1 MKHTLKI
8 TIILVTIFFL
18 AQLIGLSIIN
28 QYIDH
33 DTTSDTGNVT
43 WSNLPYDIERPEIE
57 ENSSYIWILFAILIG
72 TGLLLLLI
80 KFQKV
85 NLWKFW
91 FFISIWL
98 ALSIAFGAFINQL
111 IAVLLAF
118 MLGIWKVFKPN
129 IWVHNTTELFIYGGL
144 AAIFVPIISIRGAF
158 LLLLVISI
166 YDMIAVWK
174 SKHMIKL
181 AKFQTRSKVFAGLL
195 IPYQIPK
202 QIKKQKINKSKL
214 VKIKSAVLGGG
225 DIGFPLIFTGVIMKQ
240 LMLTN
245 AFAIGFLKASIISVT
260 ATISLFWLLSAAK
273 KDRFYPAMPFISI
286 GCVIGFIILAIMGFI
301 GF

>member
-8 TIILVTIFFL
+8 TIILVTIFFF

-33 DTTSDTGNVT
+33 QTTSDTGNVT
-43 WSNLPYDIERPEIE
+43 WSSLPYDIERPEIE
-57 ENSSYIWILFAILIG
+57 ESSSYLWIFFAILIG
-72 TGLLLLLI
+72 TALLLLLI
-80 KFQKV
+80 KFQRV

-91 FFISIWL
+91 FFISVWL

-111 IAVLLAF
+111 FAVMLGF
-118 MLGIWKVFKPN
+118 ILGIWKIFKPN
-129 IWVHNTTELFIYGGL
+129 IWVHNTTELFVYGGL
-144 AAIFVPIISIRGAF
+144 AAIFVPILNVWGVFI
-158 LLLLVISI
+158 LLLVISI

-174 SKHMIKL
+174 SKHMVKL

-202 QIKKQKINKSKL
+202 KTLDKNQIKEQNSKI

-225 DIGFPLIFTGVIMKQ
+225 DIGFPLIFTGVVMKQ

-245 AFAIGFLKASIISVT
+245 TISIGFLKASIISVT

-286 GCVIGFIILAIMGFI
+286 GCVIGYIILAIVGF
-301 GF
+301 